1 MEAGLGRVHQ
11 IAQRAE
17 DLDRAVD
24 FYRDTLELPF
34 IARFDPPG
42 LAFFD
47 LGNTR
52 LILNRGAPAALLY
65 FEVQDIEA
73 GFRSLEGRGVELVDE
88 PHRIHRDGGGLFGP
102 IGIEEWMALFRDSE
116 GNLLA
121 LVERRLPVSGRSSA
135 SAVRT

>member
-1 MEAGLGRVHQ
+1 MGRVHQ
-11 IAQRAE
+11 VAQRAE

-24 FYRDTLELPF
+24 FYRDVLELPL

-52 LILNRGAPAALLY
+52 VILNRGAPAALLY
-65 FEVQDIEA
+65 FEVEDIDA
-73 GFRSLEGRGVELVDE
+73 GFQALAGRGVELVDE
-88 PHRIHRDGGGLFGP
+88 PHRIHRDEEGLFGP
-102 IGIEEWMALFRDSE
+102 IGAEEWMTFFRDSE

-121 LVERRLPVSGRSSA
+121 LVERRLP
-135 SAVRT
+135 

>member
-1 MEAGLGRVHQ
+1 MQAPLTRVHQ
-11 IAQRAE
+11 VAQRAD

-24 FYRDTLELPF
+24 FYRDTLGLPF

-65 FEVQDIEA
+65 FKVEDIEA
-73 GFRSLEGRGVELVDE
+73 GFQSLGARGVELVDR
-88 PHRIHRDGGGLFGP
+88 PHRIHTDEDGLFGP
-102 IGIEEWMALFRDSE
+102 VGSEEWMVFFRDSE
-116 GNLLA
+116 DNLVA
-121 LVERRLPVSGRSSA
+121 LVERRRPR
-135 SAVRT
+135 